1 MDTDAGIESTEFSD
15 YVMDRMRQ
23 LEVKNDLLKQQY
35 HKVETEKQDAEDQ
48 RLKYEREIR
57 KLQSELNTLKATPQ
71 LIGTLVKVLEGGKS
85 IVRSST
91 GPEFIVGTSQFMKDG
106 DLVPGVQ
113 VALNKENLSIISIVP
128 EASDP
133 MVQAMEVIES
143 PDVSYDRI
151 GGLDKQI
158 EALKGAAEFP
168 LTKPEVF
175 ERIGVDPPRGV
186 LLYGPPGTGKTLLAK
201 AVAARTDATFIRVVG
216 SEFAQKYVG
225 EGARLVRE
233 VFKMARKKAPSI
245 LFIDE
250 IDSIGAM
257 RLDDASSGGREVQ
270 RTLTQLL
277 TEMDGFD
284 RRGEVCIIAATNRPD
299 ILDPALI
306 RPGRFD
312 RLIEIP
318 MPNNEARVE
327 ILHIHTGGMRL
338 ADDVD
343 LAHLAKLATD
353 NANGAA
359 LRAIAMEAGMCAVR
373 EEQDAVY
380 HKDFEDAIEHIMDP
394 GGARNR
400 RTESMFA

>member
-1 MDTDAGIESTEFSD
+1 MDTDADIDSTEFSN
-15 YVMDRMRQ
+15 YVLDRMRQ
-23 LEVKNDLLKQQY
+23 LEVKNDLLTQQY

-71 LIGTLVKVLEGGKS
+71 LVGTLVKVLEGGKS

-91 GPEFIVGTSQFMKDG
+91 GPEFIVGTSQFMKDS

-128 EASDP
+128 AASDP

-151 GGLDKQI
+151 GGLDEQI
-158 EALKGAAEFP
+158 EVLKGAAEFP

-175 ERIGVDPPRGV
+175 KRIGIDPPKGV

-225 EGARLVRE
+225 EGARLVRD

-277 TEMDGFD
+277 SEMDGFD
-284 RRGEVCIIAATNRPD
+284 RRGKVCIIAATNRPD
-299 ILDPALI
+299 MLDPALI

-327 ILHIHTGGMRL
+327 ILRIHTEGMKL

-343 LAHLAKLATD
+343 LARLAKLATD
-353 NANGAA
+353 HANGAA

-373 EEQDAVY
+373 EEKDAAY
-380 HKDFEDAIEHIMDP
+380 HKDFEDAIKHVMDP

>member
-1 MDTDAGIESTEFSD
+1 MDTDADIDSTEFSN
-15 YVMDRMRQ
+15 YVLDRMRQ
-23 LEVKNDLLKQQY
+23 LEVKNDLLTQQY
-35 HKVETEKQDAEDQ
+35 YKVETEKQDAEDQ

-71 LIGTLVKVLEGGKS
+71 LVGTLVKVLEGGKS

-91 GPEFIVGTSQFMKDG
+91 GPEFIVGTSQFMKDS
-106 DLVPGVQ
+106 DLVAGVQ

-128 EASDP
+128 AASDQ

-151 GGLDKQI
+151 GGLDEQI
-158 EALKGAAEFP
+158 EVLKGAAEFP

-175 ERIGVDPPRGV
+175 ERIGIDPPRGV

-225 EGARLVRE
+225 EGARLVRD
-233 VFKMARKKAPSI
+233 VFKMARKKSPSI

-277 TEMDGFD
+277 SEMDGFD

-299 ILDPALI
+299 MLDPALI

-327 ILHIHTGGMRL
+327 ILRIHTEGMRL

-343 LAHLAKLATD
+343 LARLAKLATD

-373 EEQDAVY
+373 EEKDAAY
-380 HKDFEDAIEHIMDP
+380 HQDFEDAIKHIMDP